1 MGIKLLQSFIGSLN
15 HKSVREISLRELTNK
30 KIVVDISI
38 YLYRFK
44 ESNQLIENM
53 YLMCSIFRYYNIDVL
68 FVFDGKADDNKKN
81 TIKKRKEVKHIARE
95 KYYILKE
102 QLGKDLEKNKEIEIE
117 MDKLRKKFV
126 TVSKKDFQSV
136 RELLDNY
143 GMTYVTATKEADELC
158 GALCLTNDIYACL
171 TEDTDI
177 IAYGAPRI
185 LRYFSLMKHTVV
197 FYDLDKIRSDLHIS
211 LVDFQHLCVCAGND
225 YIESKINIFKLYKL
239 YKDYDMFCNYN
250 DYDSKQKH
258 NQFLEWLLNNRYITL
273 QEYHKRMEC
282 MDWYTFK
289 ATDPFKDIPFKIIK
303 NKHIRRE
310 NLKKILKGSGFVFP

>member
-15 HKSVREISLRELTNK
+15 HASVREISLRELTHK

-53 YLMCSIFRYYNIDVL
+53 YLMCSIFRYFNIVVL
-68 FVFDGKADDNKKN
+68 FVFDGKPDDNKKN
-81 TIKKRKEVKHIARE
+81 TIKKRKEAKYKARD
-95 KYYILKE
+95 KYYNLKDT
-102 QLGKDLEKNKEIEIE
+102 LGKDPNKNKEIEME

-126 TVSKKDFQSV
+126 TVTKKDYQNV
-136 RELLDNY
+136 RDLLDSY

-197 FYDLDKIRSDLHIS
+197 FYDLDQIREELNMT
-211 LVDFQHLCVCAGND
+211 LTNFQHLCVCAGND
-225 YIESKINIFKLYKL
+225 YIQSNKNIFKLYDL
-239 YKDYDMFCNYN
+239 YKEYDAFCNYN
-250 DYDSKQKH
+250 NSDSKCAH
-258 NQFLEWLLNNRYITL
+258 NQFLEWLLNNRYLTL
-273 QEYHKRMEC
+273 QEYHTRMEC
-282 MDWYTFK
+282 VDWYTFK
-289 ATDPFKDIPFKIIK
+289 LSDPFKEIPFKIIK
-303 NKHIRRE
+303 NKHIHRKG
-310 NLKKILKGSGFVFP
+310 LKEILKIAGFVFP